1 MISRMAL
8 MVITMDWAIYASLLA
23 TDPTTDSSRGLNA
36 VASAAQYIFAAI
48 SQFSKKS
55 RSMMDSRIVM

>member
-1 MISRMAL
+1 MISRTAL

-48 SQFSKKS
+48 SKKKKKKK
-55 RSMMDSRIVM
+55 IGLF